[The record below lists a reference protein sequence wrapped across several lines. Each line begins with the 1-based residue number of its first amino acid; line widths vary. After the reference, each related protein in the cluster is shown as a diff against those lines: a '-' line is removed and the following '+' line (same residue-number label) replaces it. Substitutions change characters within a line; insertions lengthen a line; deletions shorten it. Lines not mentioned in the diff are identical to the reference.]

1 MILFSLVFRTAEP
14 ELSSFEPGADFMIL
28 PDMPSISFVLIYKIF
43 PKKEKKRRLLEFKV
57 LNAGPTFWINWIRLS
72 KQVDLIQSY
81 VLDGHM
87 IAADLSFVV
96 IQTEKG
102 TL

>member
-1 MILFSLVFRTAEP
+1 
-14 ELSSFEPGADFMIL
+14 MIL
-28 PDMPSISFVLIYKIF
+28 PDMPSISFALIYKIF
-43 PKKEKKRRLLEFKV
+43 PKKEKKKKKKRRRLLEFKV